1 VIDAAALK
9 ARQCWRGVADRHRM
23 SPLPRLAR
31 LSACVGRSLVRWR
44 KRLCPQRVRPALY
57 SLFAARIAERDT
69 SLVIESERCAIFMTR
84 RPLDGLARWAAA
96 TSDLDPE
103 SSDPSRTLTR
113 RGHPSR
119 LVVGGGSE
127 MTAARAAPL
136 VLP

>member
-1 VIDAAALK
+1 
-9 ARQCWRGVADRHRM
+9 
-23 SPLPRLAR
+23 
-31 LSACVGRSLVRWR
+31 
-44 KRLCPQRVRPALY
+44 LCPQRVRPALY